1 MNNTLAYSII
11 TIPDFET
18 GAKLHDLQN
27 LDNKGAAKALFHL
40 QAQKTGDECL
50 PSYLQQIVAIAI
62 VLSDEDGKIQTTIL
76 NDDSEANNLNTFFDI
91 IQQYQPTLV
100 TWDGDNFSSE
110 VINYRC
116 IKQAVQIAPHY
127 AEKANHFNLN
137 EALVSSTAK
146 TSIDEIAT
154 LLGLPSEENK
164 DSRSIWES
172 YLAEDFDNL
181 YRYCEGNAMNS
192 YQIYLRHQLT
202 HGKIDDK
209 TYADL
214 MGECADKGFSDE

>member
-1 MNNTLAYSII
+1 MNTLAYSII
-11 TIPDFET
+11 TIPDFDT
-18 GAKLHDLQN
+18 GSKLHNLQG

-62 VLSDEDGKIQTTIL
+62 VLSDEGGKIQTVTL
-76 NDDSEANNLNTFFDI
+76 NDDNEADNLNTFFDI
-91 IQQYQPTLV
+91 VQQYQPTLI
-100 TWDGDNFSSE
+100 TWDGEHFSSE
-110 VINYRC
+110 VINYRS

-127 AEKANHFNLN
+127 AEQANHFSLN
-137 EALVSSTAK
+137 EALLSSTAK

-172 YLAEDFDNL
+172 YLDEDFDKL
-181 YRYCEGNAMNS
+181 YSYCEGNAMNS
-192 YQIYLRHQLT
+192 YQIYLRYQLT
-202 HGKIDDK
+202 HGNIDDK
-209 TYADL
+209 TYAGL
-214 MGECADKGFSDE
+214 MGECADR